1 MKRSAGWFFGFA
13 ALGAAALVLAV
24 VLLPR
29 SFQPKERMP
38 AGSKEPF
45 ISAVKSALASSE
57 VDKRTGI
64 PATRSRAALINP
76 DVLMRQRGQEL
87 KLKVELFPDVTP
99 LVSLKVLS
107 GLDVNEG
114 MHSGFI
120 EDDPDSR
127 VEFTTKNGMLS
138 GFITYRRI
146 KYRIVA
152 DPAAGLHYIVEEK

>member
-1 MKRSAGWFFGFA
+1 MKKSAGWFFGIA
-13 ALGAAALVLAV
+13 ALGAAGLILAV
-24 VLLPR
+24 VLIPR
-29 SFQPKERMP
+29 FFQPKERTP
-38 AGSKEPF
+38 AGFREPF
-45 ISAVKSALASSE
+45 ISSGKSTLTTAE
-57 VDKRTGI
+57 IDKRTGI
-64 PATRSRAALINP
+64 PATRSRAAVINP

-87 KLKVELFPDVTP
+87 KLKVELFPDLTP